1 MSDED
6 KKKKY
11 KMPHGW
17 YKLRKNGAKW
27 LYEENFLI
35 FNTNNY
41 RRYHGKRSIRNIQIC
56 TALNKVYINLR
67 KKGIII
73 YE

>member
-6 KKKKY
+6 KKKY

-17 YKLRKNGAKW
+17 YKLRKNGNKW
-27 LYEENFLI
+27 MYEQNCLI
-35 FNTNNY
+35 FDTNNY
-41 RRYHGKRSIRNIQIC
+41 RRHHGKRSIRNVQIC
-56 TALNKVYINLR
+56 MALNQAHINLR